1 MNIDSDTDDDE
12 VQVVEV
18 QLEAEGGNTKITVC
32 ASSNI
37 FAGQNQPT
45 DQCPIVKD
53 TEGQIKTCQAQVAIA
68 GGGVDRGTAFDIAH
82 FLSTLTYNQPLRNA
96 KLDQASSGFGRF
108 YAPIRNSHNGDSDP
122 LCENTPENAARVEW
136 LIEEVLDMAEKLGM
150 LPRHRKFVRIKAVI
164 YYPGCG
170 IDWHPDNRCDRDNLL
185 FWIRLVLSQGEAAEV
200 KLMAMK
206 VTKDH
211 TFHPAKAFD
220 LESIHTE
227 GLAHLYAMSA
237 SGTGRNAA
245 LYTNK
250 EETEALQIWH
260 KVVPL
265 PLGGEVRSALIID
278 LPLISKEAEMMFL
291 ENLEEMKIKFRKF
304 EYQPDSKKKAK
315 K

>member
-32 ASSNI
+32 ASHNI
-37 FAGQNQPT
+37 FAGQGQPT
-45 DQCPIVKD
+45 DQCPFIKD
-53 TEGQIKTCQAQVAIA
+53 EEEQKKTCQAQMAVAA
-68 GGGVDRGTAFDIAH
+68 GGVDRDTAFDIANLLANIIYH
-82 FLSTLTYNQPLRNA
+82 QPLRNA
-96 KLDQASSGFGRF
+96 KLDQQSSGFGRF
-108 YAPIRNSHNGDSDP
+108 YTQILNSPNCDSDS

-136 LIEEVLDMAEKLGM
+136 LIEEVLDMVEKLGM
-150 LPRHRKFVRIKAVI
+150 LPRHRKYVRIKAVI

-170 IDWHPDNRCDRDNLL
+170 IDWHPDNRCGRDNLL
-185 FWIRLVLSQGEAAEV
+185 FWVRLVLSQGEVAEV

-220 LESIHTE
+220 LESIHTG

-265 PLGGEVRSALIID
+265 PIEGEVRSALIID

-304 EYQPDSKKKAK
+304 EYQPDSKKRAK